1 MGTPP
6 RHLPLLEEFI
16 HSQLFSEWFWV
27 HKTSESAKV
36 EVSSFPKSVTRAHED
51 QEGGSPSQN
60 GFIISQR
67 KNRQAG
73 QRSWLYIVFI
83 PLDFDTALSVHATA
97 ERSCS
102 PYQSHVISQ
111 FCPWSTQI
119 LEPAVWFRRD
129 SLDGESNIESSLGN
143 KIHLQQAQR
152 KQTFPNPIL
161 ENFQTRFLIF
171 WAFRVSKCTK
181 MSSKMNSKPS

>member
-1 MGTPP
+1 MVRG
-6 RHLPLLEEFI
+6 
-16 HSQLFSEWFWV
+16 
-27 HKTSESAKV
+27 A
-36 EVSSFPKSVTRAHED
+36 AHED

-102 PYQSHVISQ
+102 PYQSHV
-111 FCPWSTQI
+111 FFTI
-119 LEPAVWFRRD
+119 LSVVNANSRTGSV
-129 SLDGESNIESSLGN
+129 I
-143 KIHLQQAQR
+143 
-152 KQTFPNPIL
+152 
-161 ENFQTRFLIF
+161 QTRFSGWRVQYRKQSRKQNTF
-171 WAFRVSKCTK
+171 TASSTEADVSKSDIRK
-181 MSSKMNSKPS
+181 FPNSISNFLGV